1 MVSELSAIV
10 LQSVIGFCCAR
21 AQHRAVGS
29 AGRVPRGGPA
39 EPKAPNGAP
48 RCCFGF
54 TPAPLGEGKSL
65 SRNAPN
71 ALVDLGFS

>member
-29 AGRVPRGGPA
+29 AGQVPRGGPA

-54 TPAPLGEGKSL
+54 APAPLGEGKSL